1 MTTGP
6 EKTAERRCLDGVC
19 NPQRSEGLVTS
30 ASGDHVLVSL
40 RGPGVFLGAAVVKQ
54 GGDSGLTFVTLDI
67 DGRNVTN
74 ISFAAAGNAGLTQPN
89 PFGLALLTGSD
100 LTNLTIGFPS
110 PLRYARALTLA
121 VSINEGGVAQVLAN
135 VIHGS

>member
-1 MTTGP
+1 
-6 EKTAERRCLDGVC
+6 
-19 NPQRSEGLVTS
+19 
-30 ASGDHVLVSL
+30 
-40 RGPGVFLGAAVVKQ
+40 VFLVAEVVKQ
-54 GGDSGLTFVTLDI
+54 GGDDGLTFVSLDI

-89 PFGLALLTGSD
+89 PFGLVLLPGSE

-121 VSINEGGVAQVLAN
+121 VSINEAGVAQVLAN